1 MSNSKDLV
9 SLTFSIL
16 EKLPKYYRLKD
27 GVFKEDQKQIH
38 TWEEYFKLF
47 GDPQGLEDFM
57 ADREQDVPKD
67 RFQAHSLR
75 QIRFL
80 TLCPSVCI

>member
-16 EKLPKYYRLKD
+16 EKPPKYYRLKD
-27 GVFKEDQKQIH
+27 GVFKEDQESVS
-38 TWEEYFKLF
+38 WEEYFKLYR
-47 GDPQGLEDFM
+47 DPKGLEDFM

-67 RFQAHSLR
+67 RSQAHSLR

-80 TLCPSVCI
+80 TLCLSVCI